1 MTHVTALDIQTMI
14 LDGVDVGLIMEKVD
28 QALIQAFS
36 DGFDQAMTQAQ
47 EEMWDLRVGRD
58 IRSDA

>member
-14 LDGVDVGLIMEKVD
+14 LDGVDIGLIMEKVD
-28 QALIQAFS
+28 QAFIQAFS